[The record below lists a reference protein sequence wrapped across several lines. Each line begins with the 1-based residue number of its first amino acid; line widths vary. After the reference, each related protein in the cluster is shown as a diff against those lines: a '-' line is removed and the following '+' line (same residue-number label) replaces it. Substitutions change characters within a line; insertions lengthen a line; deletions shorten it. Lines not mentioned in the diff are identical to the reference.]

1 MKDWELSIKE
11 IQEYTRSIYWGQI
24 YNSTI
29 TNSKWLYD
37 KAISPGRWAVGYEY
51 LYVLYR
57 ALTDSRPESILELGL
72 GQSTKLT
79 AQYARYM
86 GIPHL
91 VIEHDPQWTEYFL
104 SGWPNLSGNT
114 IVQLL
119 PLEQRGSKEDI
130 YFAYHNFGQV
140 TQKDGGWSLISI
152 DGPFGGKGEISR
164 RDVLGQLPHIL
175 AKDFVI
181 IMDDCGRL
189 GEANT
194 VKEML
199 MVLQQADISCEFGV
213 YDGGGT
219 KKTCVITSDKWK
231 WLTSL

>member
-1 MKDWELSIKE
+1 MNEMENRLKA
-11 IQEYTRSIYWGQI
+11 IQEDTRSIYWGQI

-29 TNSKWLYD
+29 VGSKWLHD

-57 ALTDSRPESILELGL
+57 ALTESSPAAILELGL

-79 AQYARYM
+79 SQYARYR

-91 VIEHDPQWTEYFL
+91 VIEHDQQWAEYFL
-104 SGWPNLSGNT
+104 SGWPNLSANT

-119 PLEQRGSKEDI
+119 PLVQRGDGNNP
-130 YFAYHNFGQV
+130 YFAYQNFGEI
-140 TQKDGGWSLISI
+140 TSREGGWSLISI
-152 DGPFGGKGEISR
+152 DGPFGGKGESSR
-164 RDVLGQLPHIL
+164 RDVLEQLPQIL
-175 AKDFVI
+175 AEDFVI
-181 IMDDCGRL
+181 MMDDCGRV

-199 MVLQQADISCEFGV
+199 LALQEAGIACELGV

-219 KKTCVITSDKWK
+219 KKTCVIASEKWK